1 MKILIDT
8 TAETIAYGEGAH
20 TSLPLYSTAGFEF
33 LTDLWLK
40 QGWALKLPYTYSWLG
55 FPILQLP
62 DDMIRMQEVIAR
74 LKPDVIVETGVAH
87 GGSVIFYASLC
98 RALGHG
104 EVIGIEKGLRC
115 RKEVEASY
123 LANHITLLEGDSV
136 DPAMVC
142 FVRRRCAD
150 RKTLVIL
157 DSDHSKEHVAKELE
171 AYSGMVSLGS
181 YIVATD
187 GNMGELADVPR
198 GKPEWSWNNPKEAAK
213 AFAYSHSDFEIEQP
227 AWPFNESE
235 LRRNVTYW
243 PSAWLKRVKIS
254 SGAGDKALT
263 VSGAPLDLAT
273 AGTRTHAKAPHYVG
287 DPDWL

>member
-74 LKPDVIVETGVAH
+74 IKPDVIVETGVAH

-115 RKEVEASY
+115 REKVEASY

-136 DPAMVC
+136 DPAMVG

-273 AGTRTHAKAPHYVG
+273 AGTHQRETTENRP
-287 DPDWL
+287 